1 VGRGLAA
8 QDHIRHG
15 FRWPVRCTTIL
26 ATASSQTFSRVAAAS
41 RSRLNSAAAA
51 ATREEAPITP
61 DNWTVHIGG
70 YSHPASD

>member
-1 VGRGLAA
+1 MGRGLAA
-8 QDHIRHG
+8 QDHIRQG
-15 FRWPVRCTTIL
+15 FRWPVTL
-26 ATASSQTFSRVAAAS
+26 HDHLGHASSQAFSRVAAAS

-51 ATREEAPITP
+51 ATRGRAPITP

>member
-1 VGRGLAA
+1 MGRGLAA
-8 QDHIRHG
+8 QDHLRQG
-15 FRWPVRCTTIL
+15 FRWPVTTIL

-51 ATREEAPITP
+51 ATRGRAPITP

-70 YSHPASD
+70 YSHPGQ